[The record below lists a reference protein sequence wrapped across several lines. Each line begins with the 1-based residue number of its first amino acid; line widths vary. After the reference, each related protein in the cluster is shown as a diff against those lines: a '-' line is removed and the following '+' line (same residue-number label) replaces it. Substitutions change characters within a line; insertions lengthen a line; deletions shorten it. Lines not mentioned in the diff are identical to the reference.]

1 MNFRN
6 IRNFRIQ
13 HLTRMMKLQY
23 LKLLRSPGGARKV
36 AVGFAV
42 GFGLEM
48 LVITTASTIY
58 LLFYPIVRLAQASL
72 SAAIIGNIVGKL
84 TFLPVALLP
93 VAPMIGKYLFP
104 FRPHHMPH
112 SVYLYIKTLLGM
124 SLFAVILG
132 VLSFFPAYYLYEV
145 NRKHR
150 DAKREKRKHV
160 QSQNSN

>member
-6 IRNFRIQ
+6 FRDFRIQ

-72 SAAIIGNIVGKL
+72 SAAVIGNIVGKL
-84 TFLPVALLP
+84 TFLPVVLLP
-93 VAPMIGKYLFP
+93 VAPLIGKYLFP
-104 FRPHHMPH
+104 FRPLHVPM
-112 SVYLYIKTLLGM
+112 SLYVYLKTLLGM
-124 SLFAVILG
+124 SVFAAILG
-132 VLSFFPAYYLYEV
+132 LLSFFPAYYLYEV

-150 DAKREKRKHV
+150 DAKREKRKHL